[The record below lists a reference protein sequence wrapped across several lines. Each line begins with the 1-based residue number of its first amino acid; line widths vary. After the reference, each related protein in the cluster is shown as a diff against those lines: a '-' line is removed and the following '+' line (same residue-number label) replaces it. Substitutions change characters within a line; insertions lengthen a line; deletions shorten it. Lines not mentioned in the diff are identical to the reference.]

1 MAKKS
6 KKFDAETEGTTEG
19 TTEVSTPTEP
29 KAPAIPKARTFF
41 LRDEDSTVE
50 YKFDKRLS
58 LPKKAAV
65 IGQVTIDGQPSD
77 LQVTSNKGFTMAD
90 TVIAY
95 SWLTLPDGS
104 MGYITHDYGVNPE
117 AGASYSLHEG
127 KANRDNPARVPKDD
141 VVSTLRVE
149 KFKATMD
156 AKKAT
161 EQSATEP
168 TDAVPA

>member
-6 KKFDAETEGTTEG
+6 KKFETEATNEATN
-19 TTEVSTPTEP
+19 EVATPTEP
-29 KAPAIPKARTFF
+29 KAPAIPKSPSYF
-41 LRDEDSTVE
+41 LRDEETTIE

-65 IGQVTIDGQPSD
+65 IGQVSIDGQPSD
-77 LQVTSNKGFTMAD
+77 LQVTSNKGFTKED

-104 MGYITHDYGVNPE
+104 MGYITHDYGFNPE
-117 AGASYSLHEG
+117 AGTSYSLHEG
-127 KANRDNPARVPKDD
+127 KANRANPERVPKDD

-149 KFKATMD
+149 KFKATME
-156 AKKAT
+156 AKKA
-161 EQSATEP
+161 AVEP